1 MSNMAVLDKT
11 VCLKLRVSLW
21 TGRRRLRA
29 EDLGEAAQK
38 LPPDDLASLGSLKLC
53 NPKRLAQLGAIK
65 RAAERE
71 CERVCVSFLG
81 GYATDANNIAA
92 LVAKLEEF
100 QTRFNDKALEFA
112 QGLQAEIDEWTALHP
127 QWRELIEDE
136 VPDAAHVRSRFQFSF
151 QAFRVGPASKEPFDH
166 VNGGLEEATSGLSGQ
181 LFAEIEAEAREAWQ
195 SSYEGKDCVGQKAL
209 RPLKAILKKLEALR
223 YLDARCQPI
232 IEQFTKVLISLPKHG
247 PIQDPHLSAVI
258 GLFRVVESG
267 QALRARGA
275 ALLRSRAA
283 PKADL
288 FDDADVPDTTV
299 DGAAPRGPAPSPAN
313 GVSDTP
319 PSADPSPRSNPPRPA
334 SGERGAIW
342 F

>member
-1 MSNMAVLDKT
+1 MSSMAVLDKT

-29 EDLGEAAQK
+29 EDLGEAAHS

-81 GYATDANNIAA
+81 GYATDAANIAA
-92 LVAKLEEF
+92 LVAKLNEC
-100 QTRFNDKALEFA
+100 QTRFHDKALEFA

-127 QWRELIEDE
+127 QWKELIEE
-136 VPDAAHVRSRFQFSF
+136 KVPDAAHVRSRFQFSV
-151 QAFRVGPASKEPFDH
+151 QAYRVGPASKEQGDP
-166 VNGGLEEATSGLSGQ
+166 VNGGLEEATGGLSGQ
-181 LFAEIEAEAREAWQ
+181 LFAEIEAEAREAWD

-232 IEQFTKVLISLPKHG
+232 IEQFTKVLSSLPKHG

-267 QALRARGA
+267 KALRARGA
-275 ALLRSRAA
+275 ALLRSRAVL
-283 PKADL
+283 KLDL
-288 FDDADVPDTTV
+288 FADADVTDSTV
-299 DGAAPRGPAPSPAN
+299 DEEAPTGLAQSPAN
-313 GVSDTP
+313 GGADSTP
-319 PSADPSPRSNPPRPA
+319 GSNPPPRLNPLPA
-334 SGERGAIW
+334 RGERGAIW
-342 F
+342 L

>member
-11 VCLKLRVSLW
+11 VCVKLRVSLW

-81 GYATDANNIAA
+81 GYATDANNITG
-92 LVAKLEEF
+92 LVVKLKEL
-100 QTRFNDKALEFA
+100 QSRFNDKAVEFA

-127 QWRELIEDE
+127 QWKDLIEDE
-136 VPDAAHVRSRFQFSF
+136 VPDAAHVRSRFQFAF
-151 QAFRVGPASKEPFDH
+151 QAFRVGPASKEPFDR

-181 LFAEIEAEAREAWQ
+181 LFTEIEAEAREAWE

-209 RPLKAILKKLEALR
+209 RPLKAILRKLEALR
-223 YLDARCQPI
+223 YLDGRCQPI
-232 IEQFTKVLISLPKHG
+232 IEQFTKVLCSLPKHG
-247 PIQDPHLSAVI
+247 PISDPHLSAVI

-267 QALRARGA
+267 KTLRARGA
-275 ALLRSRAA
+275 ALLRNRAA

-288 FDDADVPDTTV
+288 FADADLSDSASDESAPPDHAPGLARGVPPT
-299 DGAAPRGPAPSPAN
+299 
-313 GVSDTP
+313 
-319 PSADPSPRSNPPRPA
+319 ADPAPRSNSPA
-334 SGERGAIW
+334 GDKRGAIW